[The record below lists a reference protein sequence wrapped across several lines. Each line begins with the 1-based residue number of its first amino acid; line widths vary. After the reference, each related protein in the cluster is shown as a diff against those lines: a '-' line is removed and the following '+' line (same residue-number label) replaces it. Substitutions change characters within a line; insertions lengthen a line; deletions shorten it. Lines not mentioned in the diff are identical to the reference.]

1 MQSCPKNGLTG
12 PLTGDSKRSNM
23 TSISKDSMPLPPV
36 ALALPLEPN
45 SITGPPS
52 PARGSAGMPPP
63 PSPAGATYQ
72 PPPPLTKQES
82 QSPDNPDACKLEK
95 KRKARVGK
103 AMVRNNIAAGM
114 QQNTMLLMC
123 NPQNQH
129 YVSTVK
135 REIESPKEKETVEEK
150 RELCSSDE
158 DTKPV
163 TENLPIP
170 LATIEK
176 VVEPVDPESNVSQEP
191 TVLEDNRSQKES
203 KSTEKESCPISE
215 PMQPV
220 VSTVAENV
228 KVKNMKRKLSL
239 TKESKEVET
248 APSPAKKQ
256 KVGSYKCL
264 IKKET
269 NCIKI
274 NNGKRKLIEEHA
286 VPEEINQ
293 RRRSITSN
301 KPTTKRRLSATK
313 EEPSKRPK
321 ITKTVPQVVES
332 ISSVENQKSSDAK
345 TVQRSSVVVL
355 DNLLAKNSIDRTI
368 ESVVKET
375 SVRTAASID
384 VDAKTV
390 SKCVKSNK
398 EPSLSKKSTNNQ
410 KTVQAK
416 VKSECKKIEKTR
428 KSKCNEVL
436 APQVITKVP
445 RRSLHAPKWSNGWRW
460 EGEPYQSK
468 VFINVSLFYVSNQV
482 VIIVYNSCLLTHVIQ
497 VILPNPD
504 QAHCV

>member
-82 QSPDNPDACKLEK
+82 HSPDNSDGCKLEK

-135 REIESPKEKETVEEK
+135 REIESPKEKEIMEEK

-158 DTKPV
+158 ETKPV
-163 TENLPIP
+163 TENLPVP
-170 LATIEK
+170 LATIELIA
-176 VVEPVDPESNVSQEP
+176 EPIEPDTNVSQEP
-191 TVLEDNRSQKES
+191 GILEDSRSQKES
-203 KSTEKESCPISE
+203 KPIEKESCPLPE

-228 KVKNMKRKLSL
+228 KVKNMKRKLSM

-248 APSPAKKQ
+248 ELSPAKKQ
-256 KVGSYKCL
+256 KVGSYKFL

-269 NCIKI
+269 NCVKI
-274 NNGKRKLIEEHA
+274 NNGKRKLIEEPP

-293 RRRSITSN
+293 RRKSTSTSN
-301 KPTTKRRLSATK
+301 KPTAKRRLSVAK
-313 EEPSKRPK
+313 EEPGKRPK
-321 ITKTVPQVVES
+321 IAKTVPETVEA
-332 ISSVENQKSSDAK
+332 VQENQKSSKAL
-345 TVQRSSVVVL
+345 QRSSVAVL
-355 DNLLAKNSIDRTI
+355 DNLFAKNSIDRTI

-375 SVRTAASID
+375 SGVRTATSTD
-384 VDAKTV
+384 VVDAKPAA

-398 EPSLSKKSTNNQ
+398 EAGSNKKSTNNQ
-410 KTVQAK
+410 KTVQTK
-416 VKSECKKIEKTR
+416 VKSECKKIEKSR

-436 APQVITKVP
+436 VPQAITKVP

-468 VFINVSLFYVSNQV
+468 VFINVS
-482 VIIVYNSCLLTHVIQ
+482 
-497 VILPNPD
+497 
-504 QAHCV
+504 